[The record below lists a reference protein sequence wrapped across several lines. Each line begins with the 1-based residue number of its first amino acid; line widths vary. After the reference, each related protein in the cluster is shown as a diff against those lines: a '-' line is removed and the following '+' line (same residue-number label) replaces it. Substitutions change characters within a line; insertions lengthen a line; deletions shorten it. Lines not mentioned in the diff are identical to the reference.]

1 MNLMDY
7 VDKAETL
14 NLDDLKNKTFVDIIA
29 IFHAKNLSRVYI
41 LKDKRPIFVIT
52 PKEIVNIFFNNLQN
66 ENVFDYLKEKEFL
79 SCLDAKLHII
89 DAYYQMRRDK
99 LDFMPVCEN
108 NKFIGEIDFN
118 ALNLKITYVVIKDE
132 LSKVYNRKY
141 FDVIIEEYKDFDKPI
156 GIICIEIKDLPIFEG
171 LYGIDM
177 VFDIIKNY
185 ANILKNSVRNI
196 DFVFRWDNQFRI
208 MVFNNFEVTAKIFE
222 RIKNKLENLKINDI
236 HIPFSIC
243 MTHIP
248 EVNEDIVLALE
259 ECEEK
264 LIKRD

>member
-14 NLDDLKNKTFVDIIA
+14 NLEDLQDKNFVDIIA
-29 IFHAKNLSRVYI
+29 IFHAKNLSRLYI
-41 LKDKRPIFVIT
+41 LKNNKPIFVIT
-52 PKEIVNIFFNNLQN
+52 PKEIVDIFLNNLQN
-66 ENVFDYLKEKEFL
+66 ENVYNYLKEKQFL
-79 SCLDAKLHII
+79 PCFNPKLHVI
-89 DAYYQMRRDK
+89 DAYYQMRKERVN
-99 LDFMPVCEN
+99 FMPVCED

-118 ALNLKITYVVIKDE
+118 ILNLKITYVVIKDE
-132 LSKVYNRKY
+132 LSGVYNRKY
-141 FDVIIEEYKDFDKPI
+141 FDVIVEEYKDFDKPI

-177 VFDIIKNY
+177 VFYIIKSY
-185 ANILKNSVRNI
+185 ADILKKSVRNI

-222 RIKNKLENLKINDI
+222 RIKNRLENLKINDI